1 MAEWK
6 TVSRTPVDSKT
17 SMRIVRN
24 RRKKKNYIVTY
35 SETIYQAEQ
44 QKMSRITEKTMVRE
58 IANQEEVE
66 KYIFDKLQKN
76 PLIKQEYKKNEVYLR
91 DEKGQWAGHK
101 KIEYRMVEKTKYRML
116 KKTRTKIEKEAV
128 EIDRHEQQVRAII
141 DTDIVVYQ
149 RARWGDGTIAEIDAP
164 ARVIYIEGF
173 ETEARKAA
181 VKAVQRQ
188 VLQSGQGFERI
199 YDFTDMDTNE
209 MTVIKARI

>member
-1 MAEWK
+1 
-6 TVSRTPVDSKT
+6 
-17 SMRIVRN
+17 
-24 RRKKKNYIVTY
+24 
-35 SETIYQAEQ
+35 
-44 QKMSRITEKTMVRE
+44 MVRE